1 MRKKRSDVCDE
12 RRPIWQRMKDEYGRA
27 TLRCC
32 RAEIMG
38 CSRMTV
44 QGCREILEYGRCCI
58 RLSVCDPDVRELVVC
73 GEELVCLSYHP
84 DAIMIEGRI
93 RAVSFCDDGKAVD

>member
-1 MRKKRSDVCDE
+1 MRQKRLDGRDE
-12 RRPIWQRMKDEYGRA
+12 RRPIWQRMKDEYERV

-32 RAEIMG
+32 RIEIMG

-58 RLSVCDPDVRELVVC
+58 RLSVCDPDARELAVC
-73 GEELVCLSYHP
+73 GEELVCLSYQP

-93 RAVSFCDDGKAVD
+93 RTVNLCDQGKAVD